1 MEKQDESRPGL
12 VDYARK
18 DRRKAKV
25 DKDFDVCWCSVGKR
39 VVVSGK
45 GKAVKNEKRKKMLFF
60 SVFWVKIT
68 ETG

>member
-1 MEKQDESRPGL
+1 
-12 VDYARK
+12 
-18 DRRKAKV
+18 
-25 DKDFDVCWCSVGKR
+25 VGKR

-60 SVFWVKIT
+60 SVFRVKIT